1 MVSNML
7 AVTWPQFLIAF
18 LFVVVCVL
26 LILIVLLQKG
36 RGGGLSGAFGGAGG
50 ATAFG
55 SKTGDVLT
63 WATIVIAGIFLL
75 YVVILSYVFVPT
87 RAPQQATITAPP
99 TGATPPAESTT
110 PPPAPVPAG
119 GGTPPLWSD
128 TAR

>member
-1 MVSNML
+1 ML
-7 AVTWPQFLIAF
+7 LALAWYHNVLAT
-18 LFVVVCVL
+18 LFVFIAL
-26 LILIVLLQKG
+26 LLMGVILLQRGKG
-36 RGGGLSGAFGGAGG
+36 VGLSGAFGGAGG